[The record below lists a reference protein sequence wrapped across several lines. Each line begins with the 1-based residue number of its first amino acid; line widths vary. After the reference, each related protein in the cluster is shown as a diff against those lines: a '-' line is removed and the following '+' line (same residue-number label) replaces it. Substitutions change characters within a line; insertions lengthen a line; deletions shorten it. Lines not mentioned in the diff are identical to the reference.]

1 MNFRI
6 ISLFLLSGCLVLAGC
21 KDFLKKQLD
30 NADLAQFRDKNQA
43 HIDSL
48 LRGAAG
54 NAAAGVADSAKLIS
68 QNLILGLKGSMDTL
82 DPDIKKIMRTIDSIG
97 NLSDAQLN
105 KLGDNLERRL
115 KNLKSE
121 IKDEELTKFVVG
133 MIEEST
139 GKLKKETRTLLSNMI
154 QEALASFDEETA
166 KEKLQLIVRGV
177 LDDSTKTRAQ
187 MIVNGALQPT
197 MDTLL
202 ARIDK
207 IVHKDVPF
215 VQKQAKKL
223 LFALAALAAAII
235 GWVWYQRRRYARLV
249 ALLTYNIDKMPSQSE
264 YDELTKRI
272 RNEAQKNEL
281 EPLLRQVLKEQG
293 VNVG

>member
-1 MNFRI
+1 MNFRPLGLLI
-6 ISLFLLSGCLVLAGC
+6 LALFMLAGC
-21 KDFLKKQLD
+21 KDFLKKQFD
-30 NADLAQFRDKNQA
+30 NADLAQFRAKNQP

-48 LRGAAG
+48 LRSAAG

-68 QNLILGLKGSMDTL
+68 QNLIAGLKGSMDTL
-82 DPDIKKIMRTIDSIG
+82 DPDIQKIMRTIDSIG

-115 KNLKSE
+115 KNLKAE
-121 IKDEELTKFVVG
+121 IKDEELTKFVVE

-154 QEALASFDEETA
+154 QEALQSFDEETA

-187 MIVNGALQPT
+187 LLVNGALQPT

-235 GWVWYQRRRYARLV
+235 GWVWYQRRRYAKLV
-249 ALLTYNIDKMPSQSE
+249 ALLTYNIDKMPSQPE

-272 RNEAQKNEL
+272 RSEAQKNEL

-293 VNVG
+293 VNV